1 MPRARGTDFSDAS
14 VDQVSVGNK
23 LVVTNLE
30 SNKEETFVLLG
41 AWDGDPD
48 NQILSY
54 LTPLGQAFLGK
65 KQGEEAEFQIDNDT
79 RRYRINTIERYT
91 VAGPTVTED
100 DEETEETAPA
110 EQAPASQAE

>member
-1 MPRARGTDFSDAS
+1 MPPWIRS
-14 VDQVSVGNK
+14 VWATSW
-23 LVVTNLE
+23 LSPIS

-65 KQGEEAEFQIDNDT
+65 KPGEEAEFQIDNDT
-79 RRYRINTIERYT
+79 RRYRINTIERNT

-100 DEETEETAPA
+100 DEEA
-110 EQAPASQAE
+110 EKLLRPEPAPASQAE